1 MTSLVLP
8 LHACIK
14 PSSLSSSPANRVPQR
29 LLSLPPLSLADCH
42 VAESAMSAGTQ
53 LGPGPNPLPAL
64 SESNTPGA
72 PHSAAPSLRSDA
84 GGKQGLQL
92 VYVFTT
98 HLANM

>member
-1 MTSLVLP
+1 MHQAELSQLFTSQSGTATAAEL
-8 LHACIK
+8 
-14 PSSLSSSPANRVPQR
+14 QR
-29 LLSLPPLSLADCH
+29 LFSLPRLSLADCH
-42 VAESAMSAGTQ
+42 VAESAMSTGAQ
-53 LGPGPNPLPAL
+53 LGPGSNPLPAL

-98 HLANM
+98 HLANT